1 MGFEDLIG
9 GLITVLTPEHLLF
22 ALLGCVIGMLVGV
35 LPGFGPAAA
44 VSLLIPVTFGLDAT
58 TAIIMLAAI
67 LYGAAYGGTITAVLL
82 RIPGEASSIATTLDG
97 YEMAKR
103 GRGGPALVIA
113 ALASFVGGLIGVIGF
128 VLVAPF
134 SRLALEFGAPE
145 LFLVSVLGMAL
156 VASFAGRDPAKAL
169 LSVGVG
175 LAIASVG
182 IDQGQGVQRFTFEMP
197 ELFDGLGLVAI
208 VMGVFGMS
216 EVLSQAR
223 GGKDGIRKPIKVGKL
238 LPTGTDLR
246 RSTGPFMRGSVI
258 GFVMGLL
265 PGSPGAATSL
275 ASYALEKR
283 ISRRGGEFGKGAVEG
298 VAGPEAANNALAV
311 SSMIPLFTLGIPTS
325 ATVAIMAGA
334 FTINGLIPGPL
345 LFRDNPEVAWAI
357 IASLLVGNVILLILN
372 VPLARVWIAVLKV
385 PFHYLMAVI
394 IAFMFLGTYSINGSA
409 FDIFVMLG
417 AGVVGYLFH
426 LFSVPLTPL
435 VLAVILGPMLEENF
449 QRSLAL
455 SRGDYAVFLSSGI
468 SVTLLIVIV
477 IAILF
482 GAARPLLSSLLAK
495 RVKRASAKRLAEEL
509 EAQTPEPQPTAST
522 NR

>member
-1 MGFEDLIG
+1 MGFGELWG
-9 GLITVLTPEHLLF
+9 GLLTVLTPDHLLF
-22 ALLGCVIGMLVGV
+22 ALIGCIIGMLVGV

-67 LYGAAYGGTITAVLL
+67 LYGAAYGGTTTAVLL

-97 YEMAKR
+97 YQMAKQ
-103 GRGGPALVIA
+103 GRGGPALVTA
-113 ALASFVGGLIGVIGF
+113 AIASFVGGLIGVIGF

-156 VASFAGRDPAKAL
+156 VASFAGKDPVKAL

-182 IDQGQGVQRFTFEMP
+182 IDQGQGIQRFTFAMP

-216 EVLSQAR
+216 EIFAQAR
-223 GGKDGIRKPIKVGKL
+223 GGSGGSRKPMKVGRL
-238 LPTGTDLR
+238 LPTRDDLR
-246 RSTGPFMRGSVI
+246 RSAFPYLRGSVI
-258 GFVMGLL
+258 GFAMGLL

-275 ASYALEKR
+275 ASYALEKKVSKHPER
-283 ISRRGGEFGKGAVEG
+283 FGKGAVEG

-357 IASLLVGNVILLILN
+357 IASLIVGNVILLILN
-372 VPLARVWIAVLKV
+372 IPLARVWVAVLKI

-394 IAFMFLGTYSINGSA
+394 IAFMFLGTYSINGST
-409 FDIFVMLG
+409 FDILVMLA
-417 AGVVGYLFH
+417 AGLVGYLFS
-426 LFSVPLTPL
+426 LFAIPLTPL
-435 VLAVILGPMLEENF
+435 VLAVILGPLLEENF

-455 SRGDYAVFLSSGI
+455 SRGDYGVFVSGPLSI
-468 SVTLLIVIV
+468 SLVAIIA

-482 GAARPLLSSLLAK
+482 GAVRPALSAALAR
-495 RVKRASAKRLAEEL
+495 RATRKIP
-509 EAQTPEPQPTAST
+509 TEPTKESVS
-522 NR
+522 